1 MHIKIL
7 EIVNNHNAEV
17 FLSQFINHV
26 PIRCRIAVALKLPAR
41 TRSYCIDMDQI
52 EFHYRRYGSGQSI
65 TIARVNTEIRAYL
78 TNGHYQKGI
87 IELIDDLEETVLA
100 AEFYELM
107 PRVKSSRVKIEK
119 LIRDF
124 YIHPSSK

>member
-1 MHIKIL
+1 MQNTL
-7 EIVNNHNAEV
+7 AQIVNNHNAEV
-17 FLSQFINHV
+17 FKRQFINHV
-26 PIRCRIAVALKLPAR
+26 PIRCSIAVALKLPAR

-52 EFHYRRYGSGQSI
+52 EFHYRRYVSGQSI

-78 TNGHYQKGI
+78 TNGHYPKGI
-87 IELIDDLEETVLA
+87 IELIDDLEEPVLA

-107 PRVKSSRVKIEK
+107 SRVKSSRMKIEK